1 MDEKKPI
8 PTPPGGNGTATVAAD
23 QDGDEKRVG
32 CAHYK
37 RRAKFVTPCCNKFYM
52 CRYCH
57 DENETHFFN
66 RKTVTE
72 LICTECDTRQRV
84 QAECEKCGVRFGRY
98 TCLVCN
104 LFDDEDRNQYHCDG
118 CGICRV
124 GGRGRFFHCEVC
136 NMCLPLQLKYDG
148 HRCVENVSRSNC
160 PVCLDDI
167 HTSRIPCHIPDC
179 GHLLHRTC
187 FEELLSS
194 GHYACPTCQTSMMDM
209 NQLWEYLDAEVAA
222 TPMPKEYA
230 NYFVD
235 ILCKD
240 CHKESTVKFHVV
252 GLKCTHCGAYNTCR
266 TKTKNMNGCNSTPPP
281 GGSSS
286 AGASS
291 AAGGTAQSN
300 PAAET
305 TTPWIRMVPLSMVES
320 DDNAIDDSAIDDS
333 AIDDSEDERL
343 VDRLD
348 TYLQQVTPG
357 GDDGASTS
365 AASSSSSNSSSGSSS
380 SSSSSVPSSSTMV
393 STVSVGQQQQQ
404 HRPAQRLNNGTSN
417 GSRSDACSSSGL
429 GISYPRHG
437 GQPASGSSS
446 SSSSSNGSSS
456 INSSN
461 VNGTLP
467 AAVSSS
473 NGRTDVAGSSS
484 ASSSSA
490 SSSPVRDDD
499 RSTFDNSNSTSD
511 GGAAQI

>member
-1 MDEKKPI
+1 MDSQPDEELPPMASTEQKKPKEK
-8 PTPPGGNGTATVAAD
+8 
-23 QDGDEKRVG
+23 QEDGEKRVG

-57 DENETHFFN
+57 DEYETHFFN

-72 LICTECDTRQRV
+72 LVCTECDTRQRV

-124 GGRGRFFHCEVC
+124 GGRGRFFHCKVC
-136 NMCLPLQLKYDG
+136 NMCLPMQLQVDG

-222 TPMPKEYA
+222 TPMPKEYE
-230 NYFVD
+230 NYIVD

-252 GLKCTHCGAYNTCR
+252 GLKCSHCGAYNTCR
-266 TKTKNMNGCNSTPPP
+266 TKTKSVD
-281 GGSSS
+281 SSDKC
-286 AGASS
+286 
-291 AAGGTAQSN
+291 T
-300 PAAET
+300 
-305 TTPWIRMVPLSMVES
+305 
-320 DDNAIDDSAIDDS
+320 
-333 AIDDSEDERL
+333 
-343 VDRLD
+343 
-348 TYLQQVTPG
+348 
-357 GDDGASTS
+357 
-365 AASSSSSNSSSGSSS
+365 SNSEVRTVNGEGSVSSLAVASSS
-380 SSSSSVPSSSTMV
+380 SSSSSLL
-393 STVSVGQQQQQ
+393 TVTTTA
-404 HRPAQRLNNGTSN
+404 P
-417 GSRSDACSSSGL
+417 
-429 GISYPRHG
+429 
-437 GQPASGSSS
+437 S
-446 SSSSSNGSSS
+446 SSSSSNSNGHATAPISSGSEMASTSAAFSQTPASS
-456 INSSN
+456 LPSTAASSNSSN
-461 VNGTLP
+461 EQPPCNNN
-467 AAVSSS
+467 S
-473 NGRTDVAGSSS
+473 NGSS
-484 ASSSSA
+484 
-490 SSSPVRDDD
+490 D
-499 RSTFDNSNSTSD
+499 SNNQK
-511 GGAAQI
+511 A

>member
-8 PTPPGGNGTATVAAD
+8 PAPPGGNGTATVAAD

-37 RRAKFVTPCCNKFYM
+37 RRAKFVTPCCNKFYMCRYCHDENETHFFNRKTVTELICTECDTRQRVQAECEKCGVRFGRTPCCNKFYM

-291 AAGGTAQSN
+291 AAG
-300 PAAET
+300 
-305 TTPWIRMVPLSMVES
+305 
-320 DDNAIDDSAIDDS
+320 
-333 AIDDSEDERL
+333 
-343 VDRLD
+343 
-348 TYLQQVTPG
+348 
-357 GDDGASTS
+357 
-365 AASSSSSNSSSGSSS
+365 
-380 SSSSSVPSSSTMV
+380 
-393 STVSVGQQQQQ
+393 
-404 HRPAQRLNNGTSN
+404 
-417 GSRSDACSSSGL
+417 
-429 GISYPRHG
+429 
-437 GQPASGSSS
+437 
-446 SSSSSNGSSS
+446 
-456 INSSN
+456 
-461 VNGTLP
+461 
-467 AAVSSS
+467 
-473 NGRTDVAGSSS
+473 
-484 ASSSSA
+484 
-490 SSSPVRDDD
+490 
-499 RSTFDNSNSTSD
+499 
-511 GGAAQI
+511 

>member
-8 PTPPGGNGTATVAAD
+8 PTPNGGNATAAASANTD
-23 QDGDEKRVG
+23 QDEHEKRVG

-209 NQLWEYLDAEVAA
+209 NQLWEYLDTEVAA

-266 TKTKNMNGCNSTPPP
+266 TKTKSLNGGAPNSST
-281 GGSSS
+281 GSSS
-286 AGASS
+286 TGSSGSAASGGMAQPNASS
-291 AAGGTAQSN
+291 TN
-300 PAAET
+300 L
-305 TTPWIRMVPLSMVES
+305 PWMTMGPLSMLES
-320 DDNAIDDSAIDDS
+320 EDS
-333 AIDDSEDERL
+333 AIDDSETGESSHSTEEAPTEAIDPL
-343 VDRLD
+343 
-348 TYLQQVTPG
+348 LQQLIG
-357 GDDGASTS
+357 YEDGASTS
-365 AASSSSSNSSSGSSS
+365 TASSSSSSNSSSASSSSSAPSSSTMVNALSVGPAQLRLRRMTNGPNGGTRNGNRSDACSSSSSSSGGARPAAGQASSSSVNGAASIATSTGREAGTSSS
-380 SSSSSVPSSSTMV
+380 SSSSSSSST
-393 STVSVGQQQQQ
+393 SDTRDGD
-404 HRPAQRLNNGTSN
+404 RPS
-417 GSRSDACSSSGL
+417 
-429 GISYPRHG
+429 
-437 GQPASGSSS
+437 
-446 SSSSSNGSSS
+446 
-456 INSSN
+456 
-461 VNGTLP
+461 
-467 AAVSSS
+467 
-473 NGRTDVAGSSS
+473 
-484 ASSSSA
+484 
-490 SSSPVRDDD
+490 
-499 RSTFDNSNSTSD
+499 FDNSNSN
-511 GGAAQI
+511 GGGSAQI

>member
-8 PTPPGGNGTATVAAD
+8 PTPAGSNATATVSSATE
-23 QDGDEKRVG
+23 QDENEKRVG

-230 NYFVD
+230 NYYVD

-266 TKTKNMNGCNSTPPP
+266 TKTKSINGCNSNTGSSSTS
-281 GGSSS
+281 GGSS
-286 AGASS
+286 AASS
-291 AAGGTAQSN
+291 TAPTNTS
-300 PAAET
+300 ET
-305 TTPWIRMVPLSMVES
+305 TSWIRMVPLSMVES
-320 DDNAIDDSAIDDS
+320 DDSAIDDI

-343 VDRLD
+343 VDRLE
-348 TYLQQVTPG
+348 TYLHHVSHG
-357 GDDGASTS
+357 DDDGASTS
-365 AASSSSSNSSSGSSS
+365 AASSSSSSNSSSSA
-380 SSSSSVPSSSTMV
+380 PSSSTMV
-393 STVSVGQQQQQ
+393 STAASVGVGQQQL
-404 HRPAQRLNNGTSN
+404 RGARLTNGTS
-417 GSRSDACSSSGL
+417 SRSDA
-429 GISYPRHG
+429 
-437 GQPASGSSS
+437 SSS
-446 SSSSSNGSSS
+446 SSSGASCPNGGQASSS
-456 INSSN
+456 NSSN
-461 VNGTLP
+461 SSSNTNSTNINGTV
-467 AAVSSS
+467 AVVRRN

-484 ASSSSA
+484 SSA
-490 SSSPVRDDD
+490 AHDDEGSSFDD
-499 RSTFDNSNSTSD
+499 SKSNDN
-511 GGAAQI
+511 GGAAPI

>member
-1 MDEKKPI
+1 MATSDGQKSQQVDTTPEKE
-8 PTPPGGNGTATVAAD
+8 
-23 QDGDEKRVG
+23 EKRVG

-72 LICTECDTRQRV
+72 LICTECNTRQKV
-84 QAECEKCGVRFGRY
+84 QAECEQCGVRFGRY

-136 NMCLPLQLKYDG
+136 NMCLPLQLQIDG

-209 NQLWEYLDAEVAA
+209 NQLWEYLDSEVAA
-222 TPMPKEYA
+222 TPMPKEYE
-230 NYFVD
+230 NYRVD

-266 TKTKNMNGCNSTPPP
+266 TKTKSMDVSPKCTNNNEALSNGESSSN
-281 GGSSS
+281 GSSNSSNPQASTSSSTSVISTMATMAANVVRRNIVFPSTS
-286 AGASS
+286 ATASIDSASS
-291 AAGGTAQSN
+291 S
-300 PAAET
+300 
-305 TTPWIRMVPLSMVES
+305 
-320 DDNAIDDSAIDDS
+320 
-333 AIDDSEDERL
+333 
-343 VDRLD
+343 
-348 TYLQQVTPG
+348 
-357 GDDGASTS
+357 S
-365 AASSSSSNSSSGSSS
+365 AASSGSSTTTMASEEPANQSSAEPIESPPAAAISSDGIADTNSSS
-380 SSSSSVPSSSTMV
+380 SSSSSSGSN
-393 STVSVGQQQQQ
+393 
-404 HRPAQRLNNGTSN
+404 NNG
-417 GSRSDACSSSGL
+417 
-429 GISYPRHG
+429 
-437 GQPASGSSS
+437 
-446 SSSSSNGSSS
+446 NGSSS
-456 INSSN
+456 NSDNDSSKY
-461 VNGTLP
+461 NGHS
-467 AAVSSS
+467 AYS
-473 NGRTDVAGSSS
+473 NGVSEA
-484 ASSSSA
+484 
-490 SSSPVRDDD
+490 
-499 RSTFDNSNSTSD
+499 
-511 GGAAQI
+511 

>member
-8 PTPPGGNGTATVAAD
+8 PTPNGGNATATVSSATE
-23 QDGDEKRVG
+23 QDENEKRVG

-136 NMCLPLQLKYDG
+136 NMCLPLQLKFDG

-230 NYFVD
+230 NYYVD

-266 TKTKNMNGCNSTPPP
+266 TKTKSLNGCNSDTGSSSTS
-281 GGSSS
+281 GGSS
-286 AGASS
+286 AASS
-291 AAGGTAQSN
+291 TAPTTTS
-300 PAAET
+300 ET
-305 TTPWIRMVPLSMVES
+305 TSWIRMVPLSMVES
-320 DDNAIDDSAIDDS
+320 DDSAIDDIP
-333 AIDDSEDERL
+333 IDDSEDERL
-343 VDRLD
+343 VDRLE
-348 TYLQQVTPG
+348 TYLHQVVHG
-357 GDDGASTS
+357 DDDGASTS
-365 AASSSSSNSSSGSSS
+365 AASSSSSSNSSSSA
-380 SSSSSVPSSSTMV
+380 PSSSTMV
-393 STVSVGQQQQQ
+393 SSAVSVGVGQ
-404 HRPAQRLNNGTSN
+404 HRAARLTNGTSN
-417 GSRSDACSSSGL
+417 SNRSDA
-429 GISYPRHG
+429 
-437 GQPASGSSS
+437 SSS
-446 SSSSSNGSSS
+446 SSSAPASCPNGGQASSS
-456 INSSN
+456 NSSN
-461 VNGTLP
+461 SSSNTNSTIINVTL
-467 AAVSSS
+467 AAVTRS

-484 ASSSSA
+484 SSA
-490 SSSPVRDDD
+490 AHDED
-499 RSTFDNSNSTSD
+499 RSSFDNSKSND
-511 GGAAQI
+511 NGGAAQI

>member
-1 MDEKKPI
+1 MDGKKPI
-8 PTPPGGNGTATVAAD
+8 PSAGQGGLSGAAAMTTATGAEEN
-23 QDGDEKRVG
+23 EKRVG

-72 LICTECDTRQRV
+72 LICTECNTRQRV

-136 NMCLPLQLKYDG
+136 NMCLPLQLKFDG

-209 NQLWEYLDAEVAA
+209 NQLWEFLDAEVAA
-222 TPMPKEYA
+222 TPMPKEYE

-266 TKTKNMNGCNSTPPP
+266 TKTKAIDGSNGSGSGSGSQSRSSTTAGPLSLVA
-281 GGSSS
+281 GSNHNENGTTLRLEHPANGEGTTTATSLLLQSS
-286 AGASS
+286 A
-291 AAGGTAQSN
+291 
-300 PAAET
+300 
-305 TTPWIRMVPLSMVES
+305 MS
-320 DDNAIDDSAIDDS
+320 DDG
-333 AIDDSEDERL
+333 E
-343 VDRLD
+343 
-348 TYLQQVTPG
+348 QP
-357 GDDGASTS
+357 STS
-365 AASSSSSNSSSGSSS
+365 TAPSVSSSSSNSSSASSASSS
-380 SSSSSVPSSSTMV
+380 STITSSSVSLG
-393 STVSVGQQQQQ
+393 GQRNGLLTSHNGQL
-404 HRPAQRLNNGTSN
+404 PAAVNVISGGTDHTTSN
-417 GSRSDACSSSGL
+417 
-429 GISYPRHG
+429 
-437 GQPASGSSS
+437 SS
-446 SSSSSNGSSS
+446 SSSSSNSTSGTSTASGAS
-456 INSSN
+456 GNN
-461 VNGTLP
+461 DGRLQVVNGGG
-467 AAVSSS
+467 V
-473 NGRTDVAGSSS
+473 DE
-484 ASSSSA
+484 SSSS
-490 SSSPVRDDD
+490 SSPNCED
-499 RSTFDNSNSTSD
+499 RSTYSSNS
-511 GGAAQI
+511 AAQI

>member
-1 MDEKKPI
+1 MDDKKPI
-8 PTPPGGNGTATVAAD
+8 PTPAGGNATATVSSSAE
-23 QDGDEKRVG
+23 QDENEKRVG

-136 NMCLPLQLKYDG
+136 NMCLPLQLKFDG

-209 NQLWEYLDAEVAA
+209 NQLWVYLDAEVAA

-266 TKTKNMNGCNSTPPP
+266 TKTRSINGCNSSAT
-281 GGSSS
+281 GTGSSS
-286 AGASS
+286 SSTGGESSTAPSGA
-291 AAGGTAQSN
+291 ASN
-300 PAAET
+300 TNASET
-305 TTPWIRMVPLSMVES
+305 TSWIRMVPLSMVES
-320 DDNAIDDSAIDDS
+320 DDSAIDDS

-348 TYLQQVTPG
+348 AYFHHVVHG
-357 GDDGASTS
+357 DDDGASTS
-365 AASSSSSNSSSGSSS
+365 AASSASSSNSSSSAPS
-380 SSSSSVPSSSTMV
+380 SSSTMV
-393 STVSVGQQQQQ
+393 STNTGSVDVVQ
-404 HRPAQRLNNGTSN
+404 HAAPRLTNGSTSN
-417 GSRSDACSSSGL
+417 GNRSDATRRSSSAGGL
-429 GISYPRHG
+429 SRPPNNGV
-437 GQPASGSSS
+437 QASSS
-446 SSSSSNGSSS
+446 RSSSSNGTT
-456 INSSN
+456 N
-461 VNGTLP
+461 NGPVVLCTDGRRR
-467 AAVSSS
+467 SY
-473 NGRTDVAGSSS
+473 GRTETAGSSR
-484 ASSSSA
+484 SSA
-490 SSSPVRDDD
+490 ATHDED
-499 RSTFDNSNSTSD
+499 RSSFDNNSKSNDND
-511 GGAAQI
+511 GAPEM

>member
-8 PTPPGGNGTATVAAD
+8 PTPAGGNATATVSSAAE
-23 QDGDEKRVG
+23 QDENEKRVG

-136 NMCLPLQLKYDG
+136 NMCLPLQLKFDG

-230 NYFVD
+230 NYYVD

-266 TKTKNMNGCNSTPPP
+266 TKTKSINGCSSNTGSSSTS
-281 GGSSS
+281 GGSS
-286 AGASS
+286 AASS
-291 AAGGTAQSN
+291 TAPTNTS
-300 PAAET
+300 ET
-305 TTPWIRMVPLSMVES
+305 TSWIRMVPLSMVES
-320 DDNAIDDSAIDDS
+320 DDSAIDDI

-343 VDRLD
+343 VDRLE
-348 TYLQQVTPG
+348 TYLHHVSHG
-357 GDDGASTS
+357 DDDGASTS
-365 AASSSSSNSSSGSSS
+365 AASSSSSSNSSSSA
-380 SSSSSVPSSSTMV
+380 PSSSTMV
-393 STVSVGQQQQQ
+393 STAASVGAGQQQ
-404 HRPAQRLNNGTSN
+404 HRGVRLTNGTS
-417 GSRSDACSSSGL
+417 SRSDA
-429 GISYPRHG
+429 
-437 GQPASGSSS
+437 SSS
-446 SSSSSNGSSS
+446 SSSGASCPNGGQAGSSNNSNRSSS
-456 INSSN
+456 TNSTN
-461 VNGTLP
+461 INGTL
-467 AAVSSS
+467 AVVRRT

-484 ASSSSA
+484 SSA
-490 SSSPVRDDD
+490 AHDDD
-499 RSTFDNSNSTSD
+499 RSSFDDSKSND
-511 GGAAQI
+511 NGGAAPI

>member
-8 PTPPGGNGTATVAAD
+8 PTANGGNAAAAVSAATE
-23 QDGDEKRVG
+23 QDENEKRVG

-266 TKTKNMNGCNSTPPP
+266 TKTKNINGSNSSST
-281 GGSSS
+281 GSSS
-286 AGASS
+286 AMVGSGPVVGGGDGGE
-291 AAGGTAQSN
+291 AGGGGGSTATSGGSQSQPN
-300 PAAET
+300 PAE
-305 TTPWIRMVPLSMVES
+305 TTPWIRMVPLSMLES
-320 DDNAIDDSAIDDS
+320 DDSAIDDS

-348 TYLQQVTPG
+348 TFLQQMVPG
-357 GDDGASTS
+357 GPDDGASTS
-365 AASSSSSNSSSGSSS
+365 AASSSSSSNSSSTSSAPSSSSSTMVSLALSGQHPHHNVRLINGTGGCSTSASSRSDASSSSGGGSRLNGANVQASSSSNSRSSGSSS
-380 SSSSSVPSSSTMV
+380 S
-393 STVSVGQQQQQ
+393 
-404 HRPAQRLNNGTSN
+404 R
-417 GSRSDACSSSGL
+417 
-429 GISYPRHG
+429 
-437 GQPASGSSS
+437 
-446 SSSSSNGSSS
+446 SSSSSNG
-456 INSSN
+456 NNTSN
-461 VNGTLP
+461 NLNGTMT
-467 AAVSSS
+467 
-473 NGRTDVAGSSS
+473 NGAT
-484 ASSSSA
+484 
-490 SSSPVRDDD
+490 RDDD
-499 RSTFDNSNSTSD
+499 RSSFDNSNSND
-511 GGAAQI
+511 A

>member
-8 PTPPGGNGTATVAAD
+8 PTPAGGNATATVSSAAE
-23 QDGDEKRVG
+23 QDENEKRVG

-136 NMCLPLQLKYDG
+136 NMCLPLQLKFDG

-266 TKTKNMNGCNSTPPP
+266 TKTRSINGCNSSAGNGSSTG
-281 GGSSS
+281 GGSST
-286 AGASS
+286 A
-291 AAGGTAQSN
+291 AAGGGTAPNTTN
-300 PAAET
+300 PSET
-305 TTPWIRMVPLSMVES
+305 TSWIRMVPLSMVES
-320 DDNAIDDSAIDDS
+320 DDSAIDDS
-333 AIDDSEDERL
+333 AIDDSED
-343 VDRLD
+343 VHGD
-348 TYLQQVTPG
+348 
-357 GDDGASTS
+357 DDGASTS
-365 AASSSSSNSSSGSSS
+365 AASSASSSNSSSSAPS
-380 SSSSSVPSSSTMV
+380 SSSTMV
-393 STVSVGQQQQQ
+393 STTTTADVGQQ
-404 HRPAQRLNNGTSN
+404 RLSNGGTSN
-417 GSRSDACSSSGL
+417 GGSRSDAAIRRSSSA
-429 GISYPRHG
+429 G
-437 GQPASGSSS
+437 GSRGSPNGGGVVQASSS
-446 SSSSSNGSSS
+446 RSNGST
-456 INSSN
+456 N
-461 VNGTLP
+461 NGSVVLWTDGRRR
-467 AAVSSS
+467 SY
-473 NGRTDVAGSSS
+473 GRTDVAGSSR
-484 ASSSSA
+484 SSA
-490 SSSPVRDDD
+490 ATHDEDRTSFDTSSKGN
-499 RSTFDNSNSTSD
+499 DN
-511 GGAAQI
+511 GGAPEI

>member
-1 MDEKKPI
+1 MDGGKKPI
-8 PTPPGGNGTATVAAD
+8 PTANNANNGAAAMTTATGGG
-23 QDGDEKRVG
+23 QQNEKRVG

-72 LICTECDTRQRV
+72 LICTECNTRQRV

-209 NQLWEYLDAEVAA
+209 NQLWEFLDAEVAA
-222 TPMPKEYA
+222 TPMPKEYE
-230 NYFVD
+230 NYYVD

-266 TKTKNMNGCNSTPPP
+266 TKTKPIDGTSNGSSGSGAPVPLPPP
-281 GGSSS
+281 RMTTTAMATVSSS
-286 AGASS
+286 PHTLPTAASSIHNENGTTLRLNHLLNGESSTTSVIEGGGPSTSTAPSASS
-291 AAGGTAQSN
+291 A
-300 PAAET
+300 
-305 TTPWIRMVPLSMVES
+305 
-320 DDNAIDDSAIDDS
+320 
-333 AIDDSEDERL
+333 
-343 VDRLD
+343 
-348 TYLQQVTPG
+348 
-357 GDDGASTS
+357 
-365 AASSSSSNSSSGSSS
+365 SSS
-380 SSSSSVPSSSTMV
+380 SSSSSSTGSASSSSTMV
-393 STVSVGQQQQQ
+393 STGVSLTGQ
-404 HRPAQRLNNGTSN
+404 RNGLLAAHNGPQVNATPGRSN
-417 GSRSDACSSSGL
+417 TNSSD
-429 GISYPRHG
+429 
-437 GQPASGSSS
+437 SSS
-446 SSSSSNGSSS
+446 SSSSSTSGRRPPNDDGDGGDGVSGATAVDSNGPVTNGTTSTVA
-456 INSSN
+456 SSN
-461 VNGTLP
+461 ADGGE
-467 AAVSSS
+467 SS
-473 NGRTDVAGSSS
+473 GS
-484 ASSSSA
+484 
-490 SSSPVRDDD
+490 PPICDD
-499 RSTFDNSNSTSD
+499 RSSSFNSNSHD
-511 GGAAQI
+511 GAAQI